1 MSAAAAPAGRLSAS
15 DALALIGRFG
25 TVWIAVVGLYVVSG
39 LVSPAMFQVSQVWNI
54 MQVAAFLGVL
64 ATGQTLALIVGG
76 IDLSQAGMVTLIN
89 IVSTSIML
97 GSDANTAQ
105 AVLACLA
112 LAAAVGLANG
122 LIITRLN
129 VTPLIA
135 TLAMNAILFG
145 GALVYTGGAPHGE
158 AAPTFEWFGAGNLY
172 GIPVSMLV
180 WLALALFVAWVA
192 RKTVYGRWLY
202 ATGANHA
209 AARLMGVPV
218 TRVIVTTYVLS
229 AVLAAVGGLLFT
241 AYIGAPSLGI
251 GNQFLL
257 TSVAAVVV
265 GGTVLTGGIGSV
277 IATIGGTIFITELN
291 SFTNVIRITTGT
303 QMVLQGTIIA
313 LSVLVYRWFGQSRA

>member
-1 MSAAAAPAGRLSAS
+1 MTDATVSAARVSAS
-15 DALALIGRFG
+15 DLFVLVGRFG
-25 TVWIAVVGLYVVSG
+25 AVWLAVVGLYIISG
-39 LVSPAMFQVSQVWNI
+39 IVSPAMFQVSQVLNI
-54 MQVAAFLGVL
+54 LQVAAFLGVL
-64 ATGQTLALIVGG
+64 ATGQTLALVVGG
-76 IDLSQAGMVTLIN
+76 IDLSQAGMVTLVN

-97 GSDANTAQ
+97 GSDANIAQ
-105 AVLACLA
+105 AVLACVA
-112 LAAAVGLANG
+112 LAAVVGLVNG
-122 LIITRLN
+122 LIVTRLN

-135 TLAMNAILFG
+135 TLAMNSILFG

-158 AAPTFEWFGAGNLY
+158 ASASFEWLGAGNIR
-172 GIPVSMLV
+172 GVPVSLLV
-180 WLALALFVAWVA
+180 WLVLAVAVAWVA

-218 TRVIVTTYVLS
+218 SRVIVTTYVLS
-229 AVLAAVGGLLFT
+229 AVMAAIGGLLFT

-265 GGTVLTGGIGSV
+265 GGTVLTGGVGSV

-313 LSVLVYRWFGQSRA
+313 LSVLLYRWFGRARA